1 MLESP
6 PRAVLLLASTF
17 SVDSSRDCDKNRDCV
32 RTCIQMMIVQE
43 VPRMKLTG
51 LIEEVGLA
59 AESENF
65 AKRIEMLG
73 PGRDGP
79 LNTSEGS
86 CGCFN

>member
-1 MLESP
+1 
-6 PRAVLLLASTF
+6 
-17 SVDSSRDCDKNRDCV
+17 
-32 RTCIQMMIVQE
+32 MMIVQE